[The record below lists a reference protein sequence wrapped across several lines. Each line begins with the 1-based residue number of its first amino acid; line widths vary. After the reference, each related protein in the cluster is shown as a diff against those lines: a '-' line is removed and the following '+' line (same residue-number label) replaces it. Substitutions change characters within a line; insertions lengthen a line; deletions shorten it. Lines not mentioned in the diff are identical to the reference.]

1 MSTVYT
7 VTRLNTEIKELLDAV
22 PGYRDLLVQGEISN
36 YKAHS
41 SGHHYM
47 TLKDEGAA
55 INAVLFRSDAAR
67 LRFRLENGLKVVV
80 RARVSSFPRT
90 GQVQLYLS
98 EVIPDG
104 AGALSLAFEQL
115 KNKLQGE
122 GLFDP
127 AHKKPIP
134 TCPARVALVTSP
146 TGAAVRDMIRI
157 LGRRW
162 PLAEVVLFPAQVQGQ
177 GAADSIAR
185 ALGLADAIGQADVIL
200 CGRGGGSM
208 EDLWAFNEEVVARA
222 IFACATPVISAVG
235 HEPDVTIA
243 DFVADLRAPTPSGAA
258 ELAVPDRAEQAVAL
272 RTYEGRL
279 YTAALRCVRAAQERL
294 AAQQERLELR
304 TPARYIAEKRLVL
317 DRAVERLQN
326 ALPARL
332 THETQQVRLLEQRLQ
347 GTVPARL
354 THARQQ
360 VRDRQQRL
368 LAATQTGLH
377 TRRLHFAQTVATLDA
392 ISPLRVLGRG
402 YAVVTRGA
410 RGAIVS
416 DAAQIHTGD
425 TLHIRFAK
433 GAADCRVTE
442 IREEI
447 EHGRK
452 DV

>member
-1 MSTVYT
+1 MSTVYS
-7 VTRLNTEIKELLDAV
+7 VTRLNNEIKDLLDAV
-22 PGYRDLLVQGEISN
+22 PGYRNLLVQGEISN

-47 TLKDEGAA
+47 TLKDEGAS
-55 INAVLFRSDAAR
+55 INAVMFRSDAMR
-67 LRFRLENGLKVVV
+67 LKFRLENGMKVIV

-90 GQVQLYLS
+90 GQVQLYIS

-115 KNKLQGE
+115 KRKLQAE

-134 TCPARVALVTSP
+134 ACPQRIALVTSP

-162 PLAEVVLFPAQVQGQ
+162 PLAKVTLYPAQVQGQ
-177 GAADSIAR
+177 GAAESIAR
-185 ALGLADAIGQADVIL
+185 ALMLANAVGEADVIL

-222 IFACATPVISAVG
+222 IYDSDIPVISAVG

-258 ELAVPDRAEQAVAL
+258 ELAVPDRAEYALSVRTLDTRL
-272 RTYEGRL
+272 RTAAHKQIEVWRQRL
-279 YTAALRCVRAAQERL
+279 TTL
-294 AAQQERLELR
+294 QERLELR
-304 TPARYIAEKRLVL
+304 TPANYIAEKRLLL
-317 DRAVERLQN
+317 DQMIDRLCA

-332 THETQQVRLLEQRLQ
+332 TREEQKL
-347 GTVPARL
+347 TVLR
-354 THARQQ
+354 
-360 VRDRQQRL
+360 QRL
-368 LAATQTGLH
+368 LTAGQGGLH
-377 TRRLHFAQTVATLDA
+377 KRRLRFAQTVATLDA
-392 ISPLRVLGRG
+392 ISPLRVLARG
-402 YAVVTRGA
+402 YAVATRGK
-410 RGAIVS
+410 RGAVVT
-416 DAAQIHTGD
+416 DAAALEAGD

-433 GAADCRVTE
+433 GAANCRVTDT
-442 IREEI
+442 EE
-447 EHGRK
+447 EA
-452 DV
+452 

>member
-1 MSTVYT
+1 MSTVYS
-7 VTRLNTEIKELLDAV
+7 VTRLNNEIKDLLDAV
-22 PGYRDLLVQGEISN
+22 PGYRNLLVQGEISN

-55 INAVLFRSDAAR
+55 INAVMFRSDALR
-67 LRFRLENGLKVVV
+67 LKFRLENGMKVIV

-90 GQVQLYLS
+90 GQVQLYIS

-104 AGALSLAFEQL
+104 AGALNLAFEQL
-115 KNKLQGE
+115 KRKLQAE

-134 TCPARVALVTSP
+134 TCPQRIALVTSP

-162 PLAEVVLFPAQVQGQ
+162 PLAKVTLYPAQVQGQ
-177 GAADSIAR
+177 GAAESIAR
-185 ALGLADAIGQADVIL
+185 ALMLANAVGEADVIL

-222 IFACATPVISAVG
+222 IYDSDIPVISAVG

-258 ELAVPDRAEQAVAL
+258 ELAVPDRAEYALSVRTLDTRL
-272 RTYEGRL
+272 RTAAHKQIEARRQRL
-279 YTAALRCVRAAQERL
+279 TAL
-294 AAQQERLELR
+294 QERLELR
-304 TPARYIAEKRLVL
+304 TPANYIAEKRLLL
-317 DRAVERLQN
+317 DQMTDRLCA

-332 THETQQVRLLEQRLQ
+332 VREEQKL
-347 GTVPARL
+347 TVLR
-354 THARQQ
+354 
-360 VRDRQQRL
+360 QRL
-368 LAATQTGLH
+368 LTAGQGGLH
-377 TRRLHFAQTVATLDA
+377 KRRLRFAQTVATLDA
-392 ISPLRVLGRG
+392 ISPLRVLARG
-402 YAVVTRGA
+402 YAVATRGK
-410 RGAIVS
+410 RGAVVT
-416 DAAQIHTGD
+416 DAAALEAGD

-433 GAADCRVTE
+433 GAANCRVTDT
-442 IREEI
+442 EE
-447 EHGRK
+447 EA
-452 DV
+452 

>member
-1 MSTVYT
+1 MSTVYS
-7 VTRLNTEIKELLDAV
+7 VTRLNNEIKDLLDAV
-22 PGYRDLLVQGEISN
+22 PGYRNLLVQGEISN

-55 INAVLFRSDAAR
+55 INAVMFRSDALR
-67 LRFRLENGLKVVV
+67 LKFRLENGMKVIV

-90 GQVQLYLS
+90 GQVQLYIS

-104 AGALSLAFEQL
+104 TGALSLAFEQL
-115 KNKLQGE
+115 KRKLQAE

-134 TCPARVALVTSP
+134 ACPQRIALVTSP

-162 PLAEVVLFPAQVQGQ
+162 PLAKVTLYPAQVQGR
-177 GAADSIAR
+177 GAAESIAQ
-185 ALGLADAIGQADVIL
+185 AIMLANAIGEADVIL

-222 IFACATPVISAVG
+222 IYDSDIPVISAVG

-258 ELAVPDRAEQAVAL
+258 ELAVPDRAEYALSVRTLDTRL
-272 RTYEGRL
+272 RTAAHKQIEVWRQRL
-279 YTAALRCVRAAQERL
+279 TTL
-294 AAQQERLELR
+294 QERLELR
-304 TPARYIAEKRLVL
+304 TPANYIAEKRLLL
-317 DRAVERLQN
+317 DQMTDRLCA

-332 THETQQVRLLEQRLQ
+332 TREEQKL
-347 GTVPARL
+347 TVLR
-354 THARQQ
+354 
-360 VRDRQQRL
+360 QRL
-368 LAATQTGLH
+368 LTAGQGGLH
-377 TRRLHFAQTVATLDA
+377 RRRLRFAQTVATLDA
-392 ISPLRVLGRG
+392 ISPLRVLARG
-402 YAVVTRGA
+402 YAVATRGK
-410 RGAIVS
+410 RGAVVT
-416 DAAQIHTGD
+416 DAAALEAGD

-433 GAADCRVTE
+433 GAANCRVTDT
-442 IREEI
+442 EE
-447 EHGRK
+447 EA
-452 DV
+452 

>member
-1 MSTVYT
+1 MSTVYS
-7 VTRLNTEIKELLDAV
+7 VTRLNNEIKDLLDAV
-22 PGYRDLLVQGEISN
+22 PGYRNLLVQGEISN

-55 INAVLFRSDAAR
+55 INAVMFRSDALR
-67 LRFRLENGLKVVV
+67 LKFRLENGMKVIV

-90 GQVQLYLS
+90 GQVQLYIS

-115 KNKLQGE
+115 KRKLQAE

-134 TCPARVALVTSP
+134 TCPQRIALVTSP

-162 PLAEVVLFPAQVQGQ
+162 PLAKVTLYPAQVQGQ
-177 GAADSIAR
+177 GAAESIAR
-185 ALGLADAIGQADVIL
+185 ALLLANAVGEADVIL

-222 IFACATPVISAVG
+222 IYDSDIPVISAVG

-258 ELAVPDRAEQAVAL
+258 ELAVPDRAEYALSARTLDTRL
-272 RTYEGRL
+272 RTAAHKQLQIRRQRL
-279 YTAALRCVRAAQERL
+279 TTL
-294 AAQQERLELR
+294 QERLELR
-304 TPARYIAEKRLVL
+304 TPANYIAEKRLLL
-317 DRAVERLQN
+317 DQMTDRLCA

-332 THETQQVRLLEQRLQ
+332 TREEQKL
-347 GTVPARL
+347 TVL
-354 THARQQ
+354 C
-360 VRDRQQRL
+360 QRL
-368 LAATQTGLH
+368 LTAGQGSLH
-377 TRRLHFAQTVATLDA
+377 KRRLRFAQTVATLDA
-392 ISPLRVLGRG
+392 ISPLRVLARG
-402 YAVVTRGA
+402 YAVATRGK
-410 RGAIVS
+410 RGAVVT
-416 DAAQIHTGD
+416 DAATLKAGD

-433 GAADCRVTE
+433 GAANCRVTDT
-442 IREEI
+442 EE
-447 EHGRK
+447 EA
-452 DV
+452 

>member
-1 MSTVYT
+1 MSTVYS
-7 VTRLNTEIKELLDAV
+7 VTRLNNEIKDLLDAV
-22 PGYRDLLVQGEISN
+22 PGYRNLLVQGEISN

-55 INAVLFRSDAAR
+55 INAVMFRSDALR
-67 LRFRLENGLKVVV
+67 LKFRLENGMKVIV

-90 GQVQLYLS
+90 GQVQLYIS

-115 KNKLQGE
+115 KRKLQAE

-134 TCPARVALVTSP
+134 TCPQRIALVTSP

-162 PLAEVVLFPAQVQGQ
+162 PLAKVTLYPAQVQGQ
-177 GAADSIAR
+177 GAAESIAR
-185 ALGLADAIGQADVIL
+185 ALMLANAVGEADVIL

-222 IFACATPVISAVG
+222 IYDSDIPVISAVG

-258 ELAVPDRAEQAVAL
+258 ELAVPDRAEYALSVRTLDTRLHTVAHKQIEA
-272 RTYEGRL
+272 RRQRL
-279 YTAALRCVRAAQERL
+279 TAL
-294 AAQQERLELR
+294 QERLELR
-304 TPARYIAEKRLVL
+304 TPANYIAEKRLLL
-317 DRAVERLQN
+317 DQMTDRLCA

-332 THETQQVRLLEQRLQ
+332 TREEQKL
-347 GTVPARL
+347 TVLR
-354 THARQQ
+354 
-360 VRDRQQRL
+360 QRL
-368 LAATQTGLH
+368 LTAGQGGLH
-377 TRRLHFAQTVATLDA
+377 RRRLRFAQTVATLDA
-392 ISPLRVLGRG
+392 ISPLRVLARG
-402 YAVVTRGA
+402 YAVATRGK
-410 RGAIVS
+410 RGAVVT
-416 DAAQIHTGD
+416 DAAALKAGD

-433 GAADCRVTE
+433 GAANCRVTDT
-442 IREEI
+442 EE
-447 EHGRK
+447 EA
-452 DV
+452 

>member
-1 MSTVYT
+1 MSTVYS
-7 VTRLNTEIKELLDAV
+7 VTRLNNEIKDLLDAV
-22 PGYRDLLVQGEISN
+22 PGYRNLLVQGEISN

-47 TLKDEGAA
+47 TLKDEGAS
-55 INAVLFRSDAAR
+55 INAVMFRSDALR
-67 LRFRLENGLKVVV
+67 LKFRLENGMKVIV

-90 GQVQLYLS
+90 GQVQLYIS

-115 KNKLQGE
+115 KRKLQAE

-134 TCPARVALVTSP
+134 TCPQRIALVTSP

-162 PLAEVVLFPAQVQGQ
+162 PLAKVTLYPAQVQGQ
-177 GAADSIAR
+177 GAAESIAR
-185 ALGLADAIGQADVIL
+185 ALLLANAVGEADVIL

-222 IFACATPVISAVG
+222 IYDSDIPVISAVG

-258 ELAVPDRAEQAVAL
+258 ELAVPDRTEYALSVRTLDTRL
-272 RTYEGRL
+272 RTAAHKQLQIRRQRL
-279 YTAALRCVRAAQERL
+279 TTL
-294 AAQQERLELR
+294 QERLELR
-304 TPARYIAEKRLVL
+304 TPANYIAEKRLLL
-317 DRAVERLQN
+317 DQMTDRLCA

-332 THETQQVRLLEQRLQ
+332 SREEQKLAAMR
-347 GTVPARL
+347 
-354 THARQQ
+354 
-360 VRDRQQRL
+360 QRL
-368 LAATQTGLH
+368 LAAGQGGLH
-377 TRRLHFAQTVATLDA
+377 KRRLRFAQTVATLDA
-392 ISPLRVLGRG
+392 ISPLCVLARG
-402 YAVVTRGA
+402 YAVATKGKRGA
-410 RGAIVS
+410 VVS
-416 DAAQIHTGD
+416 DAAALKAGD

-433 GAADCRVTE
+433 GAADCRVTDT
-442 IREEI
+442 EE
-447 EHGRK
+447 EA
-452 DV
+452 

>member
-1 MSTVYT
+1 MSTVYS
-7 VTRLNTEIKELLDAV
+7 VTRLNNEIKDLLDAV
-22 PGYRDLLVQGEISN
+22 PGYRNLLVQGEISN

-55 INAVLFRSDAAR
+55 INAVMFRSDALR
-67 LRFRLENGLKVVV
+67 LKFRLENGMKVIV

-90 GQVQLYLS
+90 GQVQLYIS

-104 AGALSLAFEQL
+104 VGALNLAFEQL
-115 KNKLQGE
+115 KSRLQAE

-134 TCPARVALVTSP
+134 ACPQRIALVTSP

-162 PLAEVVLFPAQVQGQ
+162 PLAKVTLYPAQVQGQ
-177 GAADSIAR
+177 GAAESIAQ
-185 ALGLADAIGQADVIL
+185 AIMLANAIGEADVIL

-222 IFACATPVISAVG
+222 IYDSDIPVISAVG

-258 ELAVPDRAEQAVAL
+258 ELAVPDRAEYALSVRTLDTRL
-272 RTYEGRL
+272 RTAAHKQIEVWRQRL
-279 YTAALRCVRAAQERL
+279 TTL
-294 AAQQERLELR
+294 QERLELR
-304 TPARYIAEKRLVL
+304 TPANYIAEKRLLL
-317 DRAVERLQN
+317 DQMTDRLCA

-332 THETQQVRLLEQRLQ
+332 TREEQKL
-347 GTVPARL
+347 TVLR
-354 THARQQ
+354 
-360 VRDRQQRL
+360 QRL
-368 LAATQTGLH
+368 LSAGQGGLH
-377 TRRLHFAQTVATLDA
+377 RRRLRFAQTVATLDA
-392 ISPLRVLGRG
+392 ISPLRVLARG
-402 YAVVTRGA
+402 YAVATRGK
-410 RGAIVS
+410 RGAVVT
-416 DAAQIHTGD
+416 DAAALEAGD

-433 GAADCRVTE
+433 GAASCRVTDT
-442 IREEI
+442 EE
-447 EHGRK
+447 EA
-452 DV
+452 

>member
-1 MSTVYT
+1 MSTVYS
-7 VTRLNTEIKELLDAV
+7 VTRLNNEIKDLLDAV
-22 PGYRDLLVQGEISN
+22 PGYRNLLVQGEISN

-47 TLKDEGAA
+47 TLKDEGAS
-55 INAVLFRSDAAR
+55 INAVMFRSDALR
-67 LRFRLENGLKVVV
+67 LKFRLENGMKVIV

-90 GQVQLYLS
+90 GQVQLYIS

-115 KNKLQGE
+115 KRKLQAE

-134 TCPARVALVTSP
+134 TCPQRIALVTSP

-162 PLAEVVLFPAQVQGQ
+162 PLAKVTLYPAQVQGQ
-177 GAADSIAR
+177 GAAESIAR
-185 ALGLADAIGQADVIL
+185 ALMLANAVGEADVIL

-222 IFACATPVISAVG
+222 IYDSDIPVISAVG

-258 ELAVPDRAEQAVAL
+258 ELAVPDRAEYALSVRTLDTRL
-272 RTYEGRL
+272 RTAAHKQIEARRQRL
-279 YTAALRCVRAAQERL
+279 TTL
-294 AAQQERLELR
+294 QERLELR
-304 TPARYIAEKRLVL
+304 TPANYIAEKRLLL
-317 DRAVERLQN
+317 DQMTDRLCA

-332 THETQQVRLLEQRLQ
+332 TREEQKL
-347 GTVPARL
+347 TVLR
-354 THARQQ
+354 
-360 VRDRQQRL
+360 QRL
-368 LAATQTGLH
+368 LTAGQGGLH
-377 TRRLHFAQTVATLDA
+377 KRRLRFAQTVATLDA
-392 ISPLRVLGRG
+392 ISPLRVLARG
-402 YAVVTRGA
+402 YAVATRGK
-410 RGAIVS
+410 RGAVVT
-416 DAAQIHTGD
+416 DAAALEAGD

-433 GAADCRVTE
+433 GAANCRVTDT
-442 IREEI
+442 EE
-447 EHGRK
+447 EA
-452 DV
+452 

>member
-1 MSTVYT
+1 MSTVYS
-7 VTRLNTEIKELLDAV
+7 VTRLNNEIKDLLDAV
-22 PGYRDLLVQGEISN
+22 PGYRNLLVQGEISN

-55 INAVLFRSDAAR
+55 INAVMFRSDALR
-67 LRFRLENGLKVVV
+67 LKFRLENGMKVIV

-90 GQVQLYLS
+90 GQVQLYIS

-104 AGALSLAFEQL
+104 AGALNLAFEQL
-115 KNKLQGE
+115 KRKLQAE

-134 TCPARVALVTSP
+134 ACPQRIALVTSP

-162 PLAEVVLFPAQVQGQ
+162 PLAKVTLYPAQVQGQ
-177 GAADSIAR
+177 GAAESIAR
-185 ALGLADAIGQADVIL
+185 ALMLANAVGEADVIL

-222 IFACATPVISAVG
+222 IYDSDIPVISAVG

-258 ELAVPDRAEQAVAL
+258 ELAVPDRAEYALSVRTLDTRL
-272 RTYEGRL
+272 RTAAHKQLQARRQRL
-279 YTAALRCVRAAQERL
+279 TTL
-294 AAQQERLELR
+294 QERLELR
-304 TPARYIAEKRLVL
+304 TPANYIAEKRLLL
-317 DRAVERLQN
+317 DQMTDRLCA

-332 THETQQVRLLEQRLQ
+332 TREEQKL
-347 GTVPARL
+347 TVLR
-354 THARQQ
+354 
-360 VRDRQQRL
+360 QRL
-368 LAATQTGLH
+368 LTAGQGGLH
-377 TRRLHFAQTVATLDA
+377 RRRLRFAQTVATLDA
-392 ISPLRVLGRG
+392 ISPLRVLARG
-402 YAVVTRGA
+402 YAVATRGK
-410 RGAIVS
+410 RGAVVT
-416 DAAQIHTGD
+416 DAAALKAGD

-433 GAADCRVTE
+433 GAANCRVTDT
-442 IREEI
+442 EE
-447 EHGRK
+447 EA
-452 DV
+452 

>member
-1 MSTVYT
+1 MSTVYS
-7 VTRLNTEIKELLDAV
+7 VTRLNNEIKDLLDAV
-22 PGYRDLLVQGEISN
+22 PGYRNLLVQGEISN

-55 INAVLFRSDAAR
+55 INAVMFRSDALR
-67 LRFRLENGLKVVV
+67 LKFRLENGMKVIV

-90 GQVQLYLS
+90 GQVQLYIS

-115 KNKLQGE
+115 KRKLQAE

-134 TCPARVALVTSP
+134 ACPQRIALVTSP

-162 PLAEVVLFPAQVQGQ
+162 PLAKVTLYPAQVQGQ
-177 GAADSIAR
+177 GAAESIAR
-185 ALGLADAIGQADVIL
+185 ALLLANAVGEADVIL

-222 IFACATPVISAVG
+222 IYDSAIPVISAVG

-258 ELAVPDRAEQAVAL
+258 ELAVPDRAEYALSVRTLDTRL
-272 RTYEGRL
+272 RTAAHKQLQARRQRL
-279 YTAALRCVRAAQERL
+279 TAL
-294 AAQQERLELR
+294 QERLELR
-304 TPARYIAEKRLVL
+304 TPANYIAEKRLLL
-317 DRAVERLQN
+317 DQMTDRLCA

-332 THETQQVRLLEQRLQ
+332 TREEQKL
-347 GTVPARL
+347 TVLR
-354 THARQQ
+354 
-360 VRDRQQRL
+360 QRL
-368 LAATQTGLH
+368 LTAGQGGLH
-377 TRRLHFAQTVATLDA
+377 RRRLRFAQTVATLDA
-392 ISPLRVLGRG
+392 ISPLRVLARG
-402 YAVVTRGA
+402 YAVATRGK
-410 RGAIVS
+410 RGAVVT
-416 DAAQIHTGD
+416 DAAALEAGD

-433 GAADCRVTE
+433 GAANCRVTDT
-442 IREEI
+442 EE
-447 EHGRK
+447 EA
-452 DV
+452 